1 MSRARLFLVFA
12 LVVLTLASA
21 AITQAAG
28 PITVPLAA
36 DNDSGETGTATFT
49 DLGNGKTM
57 VEVSI
62 TGAPE
67 GVAQPMHIHDGQCG
81 PTLGKVAFPLTSLEG
96 GKSSTTIDADLASL
110 QTGNF
115 ALNGHKSA
123 AEVSVYV
130 FCGNI
135 PAAAATLPATG
146 GDFTNGIVMIAILG
160 ALALVTGFV
169 LLRKSPRAQ

>member
-67 GVAQPMHIHDGQCG
+67 GVAQPMHIHAGQCG

-96 GKSSTTIDADLASL
+96 GKSSTTIDTTLDALM
-110 QTGNF
+110 TGDF

-123 AEVSVYV
+123 AEISVYV

-146 GDFTNGIVMIAILG
+146 GDFTNGAAMFAILG
-160 ALALVTGFV
+160 AALLMVGFV
-169 LLRKSPRAQ
+169 VLRFGPRSR